1 MLVLVISDP
10 VPQPP
15 SAVTAARQSYWRWIQ
30 PLIDAGT
37 VRSVHA
43 KLGRGAVVLFDVASH
58 EALHAHLNAWADI
71 IPARFELHPL
81 LDPAAAQDFL
91 QTQAA
96 AR

>member
-15 SAVTAARQSYWRWIQ
+15 SAVTAARQHYWRWIQ

-43 KLGRGAVVLFDVASH
+43 KLGRGAVVVFDVPSH

-71 IPARFELHPL
+71 IPARFELYPL
-81 LDPAAAQDFL
+81 LEPAAAQDFL
-91 QTQAA
+91 QAQAA
-96 AR
+96 AP